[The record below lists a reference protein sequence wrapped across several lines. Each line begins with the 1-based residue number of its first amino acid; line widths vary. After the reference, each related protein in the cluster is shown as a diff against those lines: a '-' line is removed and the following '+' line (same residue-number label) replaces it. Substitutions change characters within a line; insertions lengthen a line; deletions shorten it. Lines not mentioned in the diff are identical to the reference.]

1 MISDKFHSQF
11 ERKSLTLSPTM
22 LNSIS
27 ESWIQRD
34 ESFISQLLPS
44 KQPKFVTGG
53 VDFSTLDI
61 CS

>member
-1 MISDKFHSQF
+1 
-11 ERKSLTLSPTM
+11 M

-27 ESWIQRD
+27 KSWIQRD

-44 KQPKFVTGG
+44 KQPKLVTGG

-61 CS
+61 RS